1 MNLKI
6 VAAVLLVAFSIAIVA
21 IASDTY
27 QTPKTAICIHF
38 HYPSGWKAGDRLPQ
52 RDVDMILKAKDLNA
66 KYIRFDLWWKDVEPQ
81 RDNFSDDACL

>member
-27 QTPKTAICIHF
+27 QAPKTAICIHF
-38 HYPSGWKAGDRLPQ
+38 HYPSGLKAGMVTSKRCRYDP
-52 RDVDMILKAKDLNA
+52 
-66 KYIRFDLWWKDVEPQ
+66 
-81 RDNFSDDACL
+81 